1 MNDYIELYSKLSK
14 KWIFPCRLF
23 IPSSFGKTA
32 LDGSINNEFYI
43 DFVSDVS
50 IKYQTIYFKG
60 YLAIGLK
67 NDNGY
72 LTSAIQ
78 LIESEPIFF
87 SSTKGNTQY
96 NGKYITWRDDAQS
109 SPQLFF
115 CDYKDI
121 PRILYHE
128 ILSKSSHFKGRNMEK
143 VAKNIIAKAKTSMLY
158 VQSVNQAHLP
168 SLQLYQIYPR

>member
-1 MNDYIELYSKLSK
+1 MNNYIKLVNQLSKK

-23 IPSSFGKTA
+23 IPSDFGIKPSFGHMNT
-32 LDGSINNEFYI
+32 DFYI

-50 IKYQTIYFKG
+50 IKYQTVYFKG

-67 NDNGY
+67 NNNGY

-78 LIESEPIFF
+78 LIESEPICF
-87 SSTKGNTQY
+87 SRTKGNTQY

-121 PRILYHE
+121 PRILYRE
-128 ILSKSSHFKGRNMEK
+128 ILPQFPCFKGNMEK
-143 VAKNIIAKAKTSMLY
+143 VAKDIIDKAKKSMLY
-158 VQSVNQAHLP
+158 AQSVRQITLP
-168 SLQLYQIYPR
+168 SRDCFIK

>member
-1 MNDYIELYSKLSK
+1 MNNYIKLFNQLSKK

-23 IPSSFGKTA
+23 IPSDFGIKTSFGHVNT
-32 LDGSINNEFYI
+32 DFYI

-50 IKYQTIYFKG
+50 IKYQTVYFKG

-121 PRILYHE
+121 PRILYRE
-128 ILSKSSHFKGRNMEK
+128 ILPQFPCFKGNMEK
-143 VAKNIIAKAKTSMLY
+143 VAKDIIDKAKKSMLY
-158 VQSVNQAHLP
+158 AQSVRQITLP
-168 SLQLYQIYPR
+168 SRDCFIK

>member
-1 MNDYIELYSKLSK
+1 MNNYIKLFNHLSK

-23 IPSSFGKTA
+23 IPSNFGIKTSFGHANT
-32 LDGSINNEFYI
+32 DFYI

-87 SSTKGNTQY
+87 SGTKGNIQY

-121 PRILYHE
+121 PRILYRE
-128 ILSKSSHFKGRNMEK
+128 ILPQFPHFKGNMEIVVK
-143 VAKNIIAKAKTSMLY
+143 DIIAKAKTSMLY

>member
-23 IPSSFGKTA
+23 IPSDFGIKTSFGHVNT
-32 LDGSINNEFYI
+32 DFYI

-50 IKYQTIYFKG
+50 IKYQTVYFKG

-87 SSTKGNTQY
+87 SNTKGNTQY

-121 PRILYHE
+121 PRILYRE
-128 ILSKSSHFKGRNMEK
+128 ILPQFPCFKGNMEK
-143 VAKNIIAKAKTSMLY
+143 VAKDIIDKAKTSMLY

-168 SLQLYQIYPR
+168 SLQLYQIYSR

>member
-1 MNDYIELYSKLSK
+1 MNNYIKLFNQLSKK

-23 IPSSFGKTA
+23 IPSNFGIKTSFGHVNT
-32 LDGSINNEFYI
+32 DFYI

-50 IKYQTIYFKG
+50 IKYQTVYFKG

-67 NDNGY
+67 NNNGY

-78 LIESEPIFF
+78 LIESEPICF
-87 SSTKGNTQY
+87 SRTKGNTQY

-121 PRILYHE
+121 PRILYRE
-128 ILSKSSHFKGRNMEK
+128 ILPQFPCFKGNMEK
-143 VAKNIIAKAKTSMLY
+143 VAKDIIDKAKKSMLY

>member
-23 IPSSFGKTA
+23 IPSDFGIKTSFGHVNT
-32 LDGSINNEFYI
+32 DFYI

-50 IKYQTIYFKG
+50 IKYQTVYFKG

-87 SSTKGNTQY
+87 SNTKGNTQY

-115 CDYKDI
+115 CDCKDI
-121 PRILYHE
+121 PRILYRE
-128 ILSKSSHFKGRNMEK
+128 ILPQFPCFKGNMEK
-143 VAKNIIAKAKTSMLY
+143 VAKDIIDKAKTSMLY

-168 SLQLYQIYPR
+168 SLQLYQIYSR

>member
-1 MNDYIELYSKLSK
+1 MNNYIKLFNQLSKK

-23 IPSSFGKTA
+23 IPSDFGIKTSFGHVNT
-32 LDGSINNEFYI
+32 DFYI
-43 DFVSDVS
+43 DFVSGVS
-50 IKYQTIYFKG
+50 IKYQTVYFKG

-121 PRILYHE
+121 PRILYRE
-128 ILSKSSHFKGRNMEK
+128 ILPQFPCFKGNMEK
-143 VAKNIIAKAKTSMLY
+143 VAKDIIDKAKKSMLY
-158 VQSVNQAHLP
+158 AQSVSQITLP
-168 SLQLYQIYPR
+168 SRDCFIK

>member
-1 MNDYIELYSKLSK
+1 MNDYIELYSKLFK

-32 LDGSINNEFYI
+32 LDGRINNEFYI

-115 CDYKDI
+115 CDYKDM

>member
-1 MNDYIELYSKLSK
+1 MNNYIKLFNQLSKK

-23 IPSSFGKTA
+23 IPSDFGIKTSFGHVNT
-32 LDGSINNEFYI
+32 DFYI

-50 IKYQTIYFKG
+50 IKYQTVYFKG

-78 LIESEPIFF
+78 LIESEPIIFF

-121 PRILYHE
+121 PRILYRE
-128 ILSKSSHFKGRNMEK
+128 ILPQFPCFKGNMEK
-143 VAKNIIAKAKTSMLY
+143 VAKDIIDKAKKSMLY
-158 VQSVNQAHLP
+158 AQSVRQITLP
-168 SLQLYQIYPR
+168 SRDCFIK

>member
-43 DFVSDVS
+43 DFIRKGL
-50 IKYQTIYFKG
+50 IKYQTIHFKG
-60 YLAIGLK
+60 FLVINLEK
-67 NDNGY
+67 DNGY
-72 LTSAIQ
+72 LIPSIR
-78 LIESEPIFF
+78 LIKSDEP
-87 SSTKGNTQY
+87 STFTCNGILEC
-96 NGKYITWRDDAQS
+96 NGKFISRRNHGPSSSQS
-109 SPQLFF
+109 IL

-121 PRILYHE
+121 PRILYRE
-128 ILSKSSHFKGRNMEK
+128 ILPQFPHFKGNMEIVVK
-143 VAKNIIAKAKTSMLY
+143 DIIAKAKTSMLY